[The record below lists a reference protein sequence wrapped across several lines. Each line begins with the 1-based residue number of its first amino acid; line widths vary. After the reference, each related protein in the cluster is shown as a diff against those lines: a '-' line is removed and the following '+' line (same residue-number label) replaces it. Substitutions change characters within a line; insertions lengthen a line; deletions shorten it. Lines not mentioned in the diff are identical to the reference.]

1 MMSCYSYY
9 IKWIY
14 VLQQDQQNVSSSY
27 QTLLLAII
35 NIITVDVTVIT
46 IGMKIIF
53 FRLDYLS
60 Q

>member
-1 MMSCYSYY
+1 MMSCYY

-46 IGMKIIF
+46 ISMKIIF